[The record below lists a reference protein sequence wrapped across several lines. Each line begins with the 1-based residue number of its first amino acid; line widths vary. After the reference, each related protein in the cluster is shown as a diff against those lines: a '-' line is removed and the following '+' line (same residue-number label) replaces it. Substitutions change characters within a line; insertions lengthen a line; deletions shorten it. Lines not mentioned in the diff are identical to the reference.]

1 MENIKLSGKREDLLA
16 FAGELY
22 YLEGLNQTEV
32 ARIVGVTRSM
42 VSRMLAEARSK
53 GLVEIN
59 VHRPV
64 SRDGEMENVLMEK
77 FNLTGAHVLL
87 QLSHHDPRF
96 MNRLGALAAN
106 SLSEVLEP
114 GLLLG
119 VVWGTSVSATI
130 DALQCIEEMRDF
142 GVNIVQLVG
151 ALGSR
156 TRAYN
161 GYEMVRRAS
170 KFLGGEGYFM
180 NAPFFLNSLET
191 VRALME
197 NKSISETL
205 RMARQCDVALLGV
218 GSPHPDFASFY
229 LAGDMSKA
237 ELDELIETGA
247 VGGICGLHFDV
258 NGEIVAKDFSKRSV
272 TIGVDDLAKIPVRL
286 GVSGGTAKVK
296 PILGALRGG
305 YLTHLVTDTITAR
318 QVIAEAG

>member
-1 MENIKLSGKREDLLA
+1 MENVKLSGKREDLLA
-16 FAGELY
+16 FVGELY
-22 YLEGLNQTEV
+22 YLEGMNQSEV

-42 VSRMLAEARSK
+42 VSRMLTEARTK
-53 GLVEIN
+53 GLVEIH

-64 SRDGEMENVLMEK
+64 SRDGEMENALLERFGLK
-77 FNLTGAHVLL
+77 GAHVLL

-96 MNRLGALAAN
+96 LNRLGALAAN

-114 GLLLG
+114 GLLMG

-130 DALQCIEEMRDF
+130 DALQCNEDMRDL
-142 GVNIVQLVG
+142 GVNVVQLVG

-161 GYEMVRRAS
+161 GYEVVRRSS

-180 NAPFFLNSLET
+180 NAPFFLNSLDT

-218 GSPHPDFASFY
+218 GSPYPEYASFY
-229 LAGDMSKA
+229 LAGDMSKN
-237 ELDELIETGA
+237 ELDELIESGA

-272 TIGVDDLAKIPVRL
+272 TIGVDDLLKIPVRV
-286 GVSGGTAKVK
+286 GVSGGSAKVK
-296 PILGALRGG
+296 PILGVLRGG
-305 YLTHLVTDTITAR
+305 YITHLVTDTMTAR
-318 QVIAEAG
+318 QVLAEAE